1 MFVPPMGSQMHFC
14 FQKLSLEKKTDPN
27 PLMLNCLHLSTCVC
41 VCVSSLRGGHA
52 NLLCVS
58 FQFERMIPEG
68 NTIQTLQ
75 RCKGT
80 LNWEEA

>member
-41 VCVSSLRGGHA
+41 VCVCHPCAGAMLIFSVYRSSLNG
-52 NLLCVS
+52 
-58 FQFERMIPEG
+58 
-68 NTIQTLQ
+68 
-75 RCKGT
+75 
-80 LNWEEA
+80 